1 MADALVGSTGFVGSN
16 LLRQHDFRDCYHS
29 RNIEEIAERSYDLIV
44 CSGMPAAK
52 WIANGEPEADRA
64 NMLRLLENLRRA
76 RAERFVLISTID
88 VYPDP
93 AGVDEDSP
101 IRHFRPPRLRDPPLP
116 ARAGPEHFESLLIL
130 RLPALFGDGLKKNAV
145 YDLLHDN
152 QVEKIDRDA
161 VFQWYDVGDLW
172 ADAERCLGL
181 GLPLV
186 NVATEPA
193 SMAEVAR
200 SAFGLEFDNRPE
212 TPPAR
217 HDFRT
222 KHDAALGGAGGYL
235 QDRATVLEKL
245 AAYVRRDAGGEPPD
259 EPGPGHLQH
268 RLAGRARRG
277 GPGVARVASASAA
290 SRSPPPRFG
299 PTLAPPRRRR
309 PSGSPRLTAAA
320 ASASSPRSRCST
332 GGRT

>member
-1 MADALVGSTGFVGSN
+1 MADALVGSTGFVGSD

-29 RNIEEIAERSYDLIV
+29 RNIEEIAGRSYDLIV
-44 CSGMPAAK
+44 CCGMPAAK
-52 WIANGEPEADRA
+52 WIANREPEADRA

-101 IRHFRPPRLRDPPLP
+101 IDTSGHHAYGTHRFQLEQALR
-116 ARAGPEHFESLLIL
+116 EHFESLLIL

-152 QVEKIDRDA
+152 QVEKVHRDA

-200 SAFGLEFDNRPE
+200 SAFGLEFDNRSE
-212 TPPAR
+212 TPPTR
-217 HDFRT
+217 YDFRT

-245 AAYVRRDAGGEPPD
+245 AAYVRRE
-259 EPGPGHLQH
+259 
-268 RLAGRARRG
+268 RRRG
-277 GPGVARVASASAA
+277 A
-290 SRSPPPRFG
+290 SR
-299 PTLAPPRRRR
+299 
-309 PSGSPRLTAAA
+309 
-320 ASASSPRSRCST
+320 
-332 GGRT
+332 